1 MAVRECCS
9 REPVV
14 ANVALQCGGT
24 VSAMHAHRGI
34 LLESENLFLVFA
46 DFASVAVHAP
56 QEFVAV
62 LPSPL

>member
-14 ANVALQCGGT
+14 ANVALPCGGT
-24 VSAMHAHRGI
+24 VSAIHAHPGI
-34 LLESENLFLVFA
+34 LLESENLFLFFA

-56 QEFVAV
+56 QEFVAA
-62 LPSPL
+62 LPSPV